1 MIVTMGIIGVAA
13 IGLALLS
20 DREVIRIDMITMNIV
35 TYLGLG
41 GIGLYLIYQLGK
53 VFLLF

>member
-1 MIVTMGIIGVAA
+1 MSLITMGIIGTAA

-20 DREVIRIDMITMNIV
+20 DREIIRIDMITMNIV

-41 GIGLYLIYQLGK
+41 GIGLYLIYQSS
-53 VFLLF
+53 